1 MKTALLVVS
10 FGTTHPDTLEDT
22 IAATENTL
30 AAAFPQYPMYRAFT
44 SATVRR
50 RLKSKYGL
58 HADSVEEALARI
70 GAEGFGRVLIQPTL
84 VIPGEEYDRLLSCV
98 QASAGSLSTR
108 VGRPLL
114 CGDGD
119 LDAIIG
125 ILRDAF
131 PVDDGPVLLFM
142 GHGTKHSAS
151 GIYTRL
157 ARKIEALSGGAM
169 TACTMNAF
177 DAALET
183 LSAGSR
189 IKVRLVPL
197 LFTAGTHAKEDMAG
211 RLRTTLEAE
220 GFTVEPIF
228 QGLGQLEAV
237 REIYVRRVAEIL

>member
-30 AAAFPQYPMYRAFT
+30 AAAFPQYPIYRAFT
-44 SATVRR
+44 SAIVRR

-70 GAEGFGRVLIQPTL
+70 GAEGFSQVLIQPTM
-84 VIPGEEYDRLLSCV
+84 VIPGEEYDRLLACV
-98 QASAGSLSTR
+98 QAAAGSLSTR

-114 CGDGD
+114 CGGAD

-131 PVDDGPVLLFM
+131 PVDDDTVLLFM
-142 GHGTKHSAS
+142 GHGTKHGAS

-157 ARKIEALSGGAM
+157 ARKMEALSGGAM
-169 TACTMNAF
+169 TACTMDAF

-189 IKVRLVPL
+189 RKVRLVPL

-211 RLRTTLEAE
+211 RLRATLEAA

-228 QGLGQLEAV
+228 QSLGQLEAI
-237 REIYVRRVAEIL
+237 REMYVRRVAEIL